1 MAKILALL
9 LVCFAA
15 FGQTLSVINTGTTSN
30 DGTGDSLRS
39 AFTKANTNFYQL
51 WSEVFTN
58 IPVDIS
64 TTSNALQT
72 AIGNISTDG
81 FIAKTNGTAV
91 NLTGSITNATY
102 DGAYLRDV
110 KVAFVQNLQTLLSD
124 ASPSVAKLAF
134 VLEDDSSGDATRGTY
149 RYDPTLTGAETAT
162 VFQCQDQGGNPSTPG
177 RWVRMSAGDNYQMSV
192 DTLDDALAVPPAY
205 LAAGINPT
213 NSIKL
218 TVKTRARKSLGKKGG
233 TSYYYSATAPASTNL
248 GTVVPYGSGYLL
260 WDGSGEIT
268 PEMFGAIPDDEI
280 VDTDAIRSAIS
291 YVEATGY
298 KLTWP
303 AGTFLI
309 DGTLTNNK
317 SEWAG
322 MRTTHLRVG
331 SGYNTVIKTTNWN
344 AATYPRAILFEPTG
358 SEAGAPWIHDLQIEG
373 QRTNTLTKNPI
384 TAVASRTQF
393 SVSTNAA
400 VGIPSASQTNVWPYY
415 GFVFFYTPQGH
426 FIGRSVA
433 TDITASGTN
442 YVVTLAPD
450 TLWYSTEVSKGGL
463 LDTNLFAVFSQ
474 TISTSGTL
482 RSDPTSAGVRGIELT
497 GGFGGKL
504 ENVGVKGFHTAIAF
518 TPASVTSSHIL
529 NDVFA
534 ADYSFAGFAAS
545 TRGFNGAYDYVGNGY
560 LFATGFK
567 SPTGTD
573 LSLTNGGFV
582 SGGFGFY
589 NLPEFSKYDYL
600 WSDGNVIAEFM
611 DGAGSIQADYLL
623 ADNTILHGIMVEN
636 GLTVGGFGKAIYHS
650 AARLRALG
658 STLPQYHVDDPGS
671 AVWVRGVTTP
681 ASLSFGNVEINPGG
695 NNDFAYGFNI
705 TNGAAHSVFIG
716 HIADSVGYTNATA
729 PGSLPPIIT
738 RTDLSPAALRYTG
751 MHYANTNLLYT
762 LVNGSERAR
771 ITGSTARW
779 MGGAA
784 NTLTLAIDA
793 DGLFVG
799 NSTNYTAALGNNAA
813 TRAYFHNTSGN
824 TLVISAGVAGTGI
837 YAGRSSSGTAASP
850 TALGINSTFAA
861 FDGQAYNGTTY
872 ATTARI
878 AHRTEEAQTGSAQG
892 SRIDFEVTPTA
903 STTRAVTVQVRGE
916 GQLQLYSRTSSP
928 STTIADGQLW
938 YRSDT
943 DVVQLR
949 ANGATVDIATK
960 PATETLTASGGTL
973 TITAGKGPNQSSRW
987 VADGNVTLAFASLS
1001 DNDSGRLRVWPA
1013 TTNVTITLPNY
1024 ASGPSGS
1031 TLTVNGGT
1039 GWTNYTEIVWVNGVE
1054 SSTNRVS
1061 INALNY
1067 YR

>member
-1 MAKILALL
+1 MSKIRNFLLAAC
-9 LVCFAA
+9 VVAFSA
-15 FGQTLSVINTGTTSN
+15 FGQTAFKAVTVSTNVGVLGAGALAPGVKLTLSGGVVSN
-30 DGTGDSLRS
+30 S
-39 AFTKANTNFYQL
+39 
-51 WSEVFTN
+51 
-58 IPVDIS
+58 
-64 TTSNALQT
+64 
-72 AIGNISTDG
+72 
-81 FIAKTNGTAV
+81 TAV
-91 NLTGSITNATY
+91 NLTGTLNGVRLDGTTIYGGDGSNNLTANTLFNLGLRGSNGETVSVYPNAHTTKNIATMMGLNTGLVTTNSTVEVRGYYEPGDGGGGTFYYAPFEAT
-102 DGAYLRDV
+102 
-110 KVAFVQNLQTLLSD
+110 N
-124 ASPSVAKLAF
+124 
-134 VLEDDSSGDATRGTY
+134 RG
-149 RYDPTLTGAETAT
+149 T
-162 VFQCQDQGGNPSTPG
+162 VFQAGSASFVWKRLVDATEVNVLQFGATPND
-177 RWVRMSAGDNYQMSV
+177 ATV
-192 DTLDDALAVPPAY
+192 DTSAL
-205 LAAGINPT
+205 
-213 NSIKL
+213 
-218 TVKTRARKSLGKKGG
+218 R
-233 TSYYYSATAPASTNL
+233 
-248 GTVVPYGSGYLL
+248 
-260 WDGSGEIT
+260 D
-268 PEMFGAIPDDEI
+268 
-280 VDTDAIRSAIS
+280 AIS
-291 YVEATGY
+291 YVESTGY
-298 KLTWP
+298 KLVWP
-303 AGTFLI
+303 SGTFLI
-309 DGTLTNNK
+309 DGSLTNNK

-322 MRTTHLRVG
+322 TRTTHLRVG

-344 AATYPRAILFEPTG
+344 ATTHPRAILFEPLG
-358 SEAGAPWIHDLQIEG
+358 SESGAPWIHDLQVEG

-415 GFVFFYTPQGH
+415 GFVFFYTPAGH
-426 FIGRSVA
+426 FMGRSVA
-433 TDITASGTN
+433 TDITANGTN

-450 TLWYSTEVSKGGL
+450 CLWYATETGKGGL

-529 NDVFA
+529 NDVYA
-534 ADYSFAGFAAS
+534 ADYGFAGFATS

-573 LSLTNGGFV
+573 LTLEDGGFV
-582 SGGFGFY
+582 AGGFGFY

-611 DGAGSIQADYLL
+611 DGAGAIQADYLL

-658 STLPQYHVDDPGS
+658 STLSAYQVDEPGS

-695 NNDFAYGFNI
+695 NNDFAYGFNV
-705 TNGAAHSVFIG
+705 TNGAAHSVYIG
-716 HIADSVGYTNATA
+716 HIADSTGYTNATA

-738 RTDLSPAALRYTG
+738 RTDLSPSALRYTG
-751 MHYANTNLLYT
+751 MHYATTNLLYT
-762 LVNGSERAR
+762 LVNGAERSR
-771 ITGSTARW
+771 ITGTTARW
-779 MGGAA
+779 MGGSA
-784 NTLTLAIDA
+784 NTLTLAMDA

-799 NSTNYTAALGNNAA
+799 DSTNYSAALGNSSA
-813 TRAYFHNTSGN
+813 TRAYFHSTAGN
-824 TLVISAGVAGTGI
+824 ALVIAGGVTGTGI

-850 TALGINSTFAA
+850 TALGINSAVAA

-878 AHRTEEAQTGSAQG
+878 AARTEEAQTGSAQG

-916 GQLQLYSRTSSP
+916 GQLQLYSRTTGP

-949 ANGATVDIATK
+949 ANSDTVALATQPKTAALSWSGTNVTLTTSAVLNQHTLTLTNSPLLTISASDGMSGGITIVPNTSTSYTVYLDSAIKLLGGTTSFVVTNS
-960 PATETLTASGGTL
+960 ATETVNIEWKQTLRGG
-973 TITAGKGPNQSSRW
+973 SS
-987 VADGNVTLAFASLS
+987 VILANKA
-1001 DNDSGRLRVWPA
+1001 VYP
-1013 TTNVTITLPNY
+1013 
-1024 ASGPSGS
+1024 
-1031 TLTVNGGT
+1031 
-1039 GWTNYTEIVWVNGVE
+1039 
-1054 SSTNRVS
+1054 
-1061 INALNY
+1061 
-1067 YR
+1067 